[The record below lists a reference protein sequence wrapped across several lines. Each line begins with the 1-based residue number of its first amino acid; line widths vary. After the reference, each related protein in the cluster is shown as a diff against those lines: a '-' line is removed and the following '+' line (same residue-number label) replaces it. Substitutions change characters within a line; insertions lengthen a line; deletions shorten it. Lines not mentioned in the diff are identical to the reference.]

1 LTEAE
6 RLDVRREIAATAGV
20 SVGNVS
26 KVKQLRVTAHSDLL
40 QTLRSGEISIHRA
53 WRWSKA
59 PPEKQREELRLY
71 QSERGIKKTI
81 RLLVSLHRSKS
92 LPTVSDLGNLARQ
105 LSALEA
111 KLGPVRVAVVK
122 APGRTV
128 FLTEE
133 LSQALRLGSQQELFL
148 TCPSNSR

>member
-1 LTEAE
+1 M
-6 RLDVRREIAATAGV
+6 
-20 SVGNVS
+20 GNVS
-26 KVKQLRVTAHSDLL
+26 KVKQLQVTAHPELL
-40 QTLRSGEISIHRA
+40 QALHSGEVSIHRA

-81 RLLVSLHRSKS
+81 RLLLSQHGSKG
-92 LPTVSDLGNLARQ
+92 LPTVPDLVNLAKQ

-111 KLGPVRVAVVK
+111 RVGPIRVAVVK

-133 LSQALRLGSQQELFL
+133 LSQALGLGSQQELSF